1 MESLNVFIYC
11 RISENSKRDLLDCQ
25 EKELQRLANLVNLN
39 VVAVVKEVSTGKNFS
54 SRGIQSLK
62 HYVQA
67 KKIDIVLVYDNT
79 RLVIFDDLYD
89 ELKLFCNKYGVAIM
103 VLEEIKSF
111 ISISK

>member
-39 VVAVVKEVSTGKNFS
+39 VVAVVKEVSNGKNFS
-54 SRGIQSLK
+54 SREIQSLK

>member
-11 RISENSKRDLLDCQ
+11 RISENSKRDLLDYQ
-25 EKELQRLANLVNLN
+25 EKELQKFANLVDLN
-39 VVAVVKEVSTGKNFS
+39 VIAVAKEVSNGKNFS

-62 HYVQA
+62 RYVQA

-89 ELKLFCNKYGVAIM
+89 ELKLFCNKYGVVIM